1 MKKYALT
8 MVVLVAGLSLAVGA
22 FAQDKD
28 AIKKQVDDIVMAIDG
43 GKNASDF
50 ASAANNKPYY
60 VYIMEKG
67 GNLLVHPSL
76 LGKNLKEVAEPA
88 YEAVSK
94 ATPAGAW
101 VKYVWQGN
109 EKNAYVRNTKSGLIV
124 GSGY

>member
-8 MVVLVAGLSLAVGA
+8 MVVLVAGLSLAAGV

-94 ATPAGAW
+94 ATPSGTW